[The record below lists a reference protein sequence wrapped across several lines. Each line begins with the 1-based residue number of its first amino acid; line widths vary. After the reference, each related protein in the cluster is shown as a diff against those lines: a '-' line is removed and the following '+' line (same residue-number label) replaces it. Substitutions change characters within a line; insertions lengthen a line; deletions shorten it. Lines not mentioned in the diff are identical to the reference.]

1 MCVVLIIQNGQTA
14 LMYAVYNS
22 SGDIAPVRYL
32 VEETPAQVND
42 TDCVSHVP
50 KEIHL
55 YFAAID
61 KIIFL
66 SCTIFLVEL

>member
-1 MCVVLIIQNGQTA
+1 MDFICVVLIIQNGQTA

-42 TDCVSHVP
+42 TDGVSHVA
-50 KEIHL
+50 KEIHVP
-55 YFAAID
+55 YF
-61 KIIFL
+61 F
-66 SCTIFLVEL
+66 E